1 MKFFVR
7 DYVRTIVL
15 VKSGSS
21 PSEVSTV
28 FLGLSVELYFKL
40 VCSIPVKFLVH

>member
-7 DYVRTIVL
+7 DYVRTIAL
-15 VKSGSS
+15 VNSGSS
-21 PSEVSTV
+21 PSEVPTF

-40 VCSIPVKFLVH
+40 VSSIPMKFLVH